1 MPENPGWPVGGEV
14 SAESTLNQVDQ
25 RGNRGASRWLE
36 DEERDV
42 EDAEDWGE
50 VDLASFGKLSLGL
63 GLAN

>member
-1 MPENPGWPVGGEV
+1 MPENPGWPVVGEV
-14 SAESTLNQVDQ
+14 SVESTLNLVDQ

-42 EDAEDWGE
+42 EDAEDWGR